1 MCDGRDSAD
10 GSFGGNA
17 SGDAT
22 CAAGAVGVGV
32 GSFVRAVAA
41 AAAAVAGAAGSAG
54 NVGAAADA
62 AAAAAAD
69 TAASAFG

>member
-41 AAAAVAGAAGSAG
+41 AAAVAGAAGSAG

-62 AAAAAAD
+62 AAAAD

>member
-41 AAAAVAGAAGSAG
+41 AAAAAVAGAAGSAG

-62 AAAAAAD
+62 AAAAD

>member
-41 AAAAVAGAAGSAG
+41 AAAVAGAAGSAG

-62 AAAAAAD
+62 AAAAAD

>member
-32 GSFVRAVAA
+32 GSFVRVVA

-62 AAAAAAD
+62 AAAAAD